1 MSYFCRQYELYEL
14 CKSYV
19 LFYETLKITCFS
31 FFFFLNIQGW
41 KTKTIKTKILKK
53 YGKVPISLNS
63 NNNFLELEKHFI
75 VLEDRDL
82 KDRVIKRKK
91 EIK

>member
-1 MSYFCRQYELYEL
+1 MF
-14 CKSYV
+14 
-19 LFYETLKITCFS
+19 F

-53 YGKVPISLNS
+53 YEKVPISLNS
-63 NNNFLELEKHFI
+63 NNIFLELEKKFI

-82 KDRVIKRKK
+82 TDRVVKRKK

>member
-1 MSYFCRQYELYEL
+1 MNYVSHMCCFMKRL
-14 CKSYV
+14 KSLV
-19 LFYETLKITCFS
+19 FL
-31 FFFFLNIQGW
+31 FFFLNIQGW

-82 KDRVIKRKK
+82 KDRVVKRKK

>member
-1 MSYFCRQYELYEL
+1 M
-14 CKSYV
+14 
-19 LFYETLKITCFS
+19 
-31 FFFFLNIQGW
+31 
-41 KTKTIKTKILKK
+41 KTKILKK
-53 YGKVPISLNS
+53 YEQVPISLNS

-82 KDRVIKRKK
+82 KDRVVKRKK

>member
-1 MSYFCRQYELYEL
+1 MSYLCRLYELYEL
-14 CKSYV
+14 CKSYL

-31 FFFFLNIQGW
+31 FFFLNIQGW

-53 YGKVPISLNS
+53 YEKVPISLNS
-63 NNNFLELEKHFI
+63 NNNFLELEKKFI

-82 KDRVIKRKK
+82 KDRVVKRKK